1 MPRVKWATPA
11 AADCRQTARR
21 AIFKGRI
28 VIFRHRPCEFAAE
41 IGRSALGSD
50 MKDPLSSKECAE
62 RLKAL
67 ADEDR
72 LRIVQVLRSG
82 PQNVSDISAELKE
95 DIANVSHHLQILKRE
110 KIVETE
116 KQGRFVVYRL
126 HPDVFAAT
134 RSTADCLDLGCC
146 KLELPK

>member
-1 MPRVKWATPA
+1 
-11 AADCRQTARR
+11 
-21 AIFKGRI
+21 
-28 VIFRHRPCEFAAE
+28 
-41 IGRSALGSD
+41 
-50 MKDPLSSKECAE
+50 MKDPLSSKECAD

-72 LRIVQVLRSG
+72 LRIVQALRAG
-82 PQNVSDISAELKE
+82 PKNVSELADELKE
-95 DIANVSHHLQILKRE
+95 EMANVSHHLQILKRE

-116 KQGRFVVYRL
+116 KQGRFIVYRL

-134 RSTADCLDLGCC
+134 RSTSECLDLGCC

>member
-1 MPRVKWATPA
+1 
-11 AADCRQTARR
+11 
-21 AIFKGRI
+21 
-28 VIFRHRPCEFAAE
+28 
-41 IGRSALGSD
+41 
-50 MKDPLSSKECAE
+50 MKDSLSSKECAE

-72 LRIVQVLRSG
+72 LRIIQVLRG
-82 PQNVSDISAELKE
+82 GQKNVGEIAAALAVE
-95 DIANVSHHLQILKRE
+95 IANVSHHLQILKRE
-110 KIVETE
+110 GIVETE

-134 RSTADCLDLGCC
+134 RSTTDCLDLGCC

>member
-1 MPRVKWATPA
+1 
-11 AADCRQTARR
+11 
-21 AIFKGRI
+21 
-28 VIFRHRPCEFAAE
+28 
-41 IGRSALGSD
+41 

-72 LRIVQVLRSG
+72 LRIVQALRG
-82 PQNVSDISAELKE
+82 GQKNVGQLASALDA

-110 KIVETE
+110 RIVETE

-134 RSTADCLDLGCC
+134 HNSAECLDLGCC
-146 KLELPK
+146 KLQLPK

>member
-1 MPRVKWATPA
+1 MRLLPSSHCRFMACRDMLTEGIPIVYLLG
-11 AADCRQTARR
+11 DCRT
-21 AIFKGRI
+21 
-28 VIFRHRPCEFAAE
+28 
-41 IGRSALGSD
+41 S
-50 MKDPLSSKECAE
+50 MKDLLSSKECAE

-82 PQNVSDISAELKE
+82 GKNVGEIAAELAAE
-95 DIANVSHHLQILKRE
+95 ISNISHHLQILKRE
-110 KIVETE
+110 GIVETE

-134 RSTADCLDLGCC
+134 RANSDCIDLGCC

>member
-1 MPRVKWATPA
+1 
-11 AADCRQTARR
+11 
-21 AIFKGRI
+21 
-28 VIFRHRPCEFAAE
+28 
-41 IGRSALGSD
+41 

-67 ADEDR
+67 ADADR
-72 LRIVQVLRSG
+72 LRIVQALRSG
-82 PQNVSDISAELKE
+82 PKNVSEIALALEAE
-95 DIANVSHHLQILKRE
+95 IANVSHHLQILKRE

-126 HPDVFAAT
+126 HPDVFAAEK
-134 RSTADCLDLGCC
+134 AAGDCLDLGCC

>member
-1 MPRVKWATPA
+1 
-11 AADCRQTARR
+11 
-21 AIFKGRI
+21 
-28 VIFRHRPCEFAAE
+28 
-41 IGRSALGSD
+41 
-50 MKDPLSSKECAE
+50 MKEPLSPKECAE

-72 LRIVQVLRSG
+72 LRIIQVLRSG
-82 PQNVSDISAELKE
+82 EKNVGEITAELAADIS
-95 DIANVSHHLQILKRE
+95 NVSHHLQILKRE
-110 KIVETE
+110 GIVETE

-134 RSTADCLDLGCC
+134 RSSSDCLDLGCC